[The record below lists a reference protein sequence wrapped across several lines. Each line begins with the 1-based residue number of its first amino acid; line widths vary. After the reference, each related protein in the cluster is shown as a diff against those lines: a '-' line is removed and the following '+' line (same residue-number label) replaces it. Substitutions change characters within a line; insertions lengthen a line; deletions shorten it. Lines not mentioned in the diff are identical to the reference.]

1 MIAFLTALRSLLAR
15 LSEGDTDGAY
25 HADWT
30 RLLHTLVGDTRADA
44 STLMVMDQGVLRPV
58 AVMGLPDD
66 VCGRPFRLQEHP
78 RLAAIAAHPGICRFA
93 PDSEL
98 PDPFDGLIGEDLS
111 QVHDCLGVA
120 LRDGDRLIGLLTLD
134 ALTVRGL
141 ANLDEREL
149 LAAARLLGTCLRVA
163 EQLSTTRLR
172 LSEALK
178 DEQHSAPLHHWHSPA
193 MGRLMNALSLVAPT
207 DMSVLLQGETGV
219 GKEAVARALHARSD
233 RHRGP
238 LVQVNCAALPEHLI
252 ESELFGHRRGAFSG
266 ALAERRG
273 HFAMADGGTLM
284 LDEVGELPLSL
295 QPKLLR
301 VLQEGEIQPLGS
313 ERAERVDVRIIA
325 VTNRDL
331 ASEVEAG
338 RFREDLYHRLSAFPL
353 VVPPLRERPDD
364 ISLLAGHFLEDNRV
378 RLGVANLRLD
388 AHAMAA
394 LTAWQW
400 PGNVRELEHTLGRA
414 ALRALGEQGA
424 VSSQARHQMVLR
436 LSPHHLALPDHLAPP
451 APTTDVGRAA
461 HRDAATPPLSSSL
474 PSSLPSSLSSSL
486 SLREATDNFQRRHIQ
501 ALLETQSGN
510 WAATARALGIDP
522 GNLHRTAR
530 RLGLKD

>member
-1 MIAFLTALRSLLAR
+1 MADFLDALRDLLAR
-15 LSEGDTDGAY
+15 LSKGDGEDAY
-25 HADWT
+25 HDEWT
-30 RLLHTLVGDTRADA
+30 RLLHALVGDTQADA
-44 STLMVMDQGVLRPV
+44 STLMVMDQGSLRPV
-58 AVMGLPDD
+58 AVLGLPDD
-66 VCGRPFRLQEHP
+66 VRGRPFRLQEHP
-78 RLAAIAAHPGICRFA
+78 RLAAIAAHPGICRFP

-98 PDPFDGLIGEDLS
+98 PDPFDGLLDEEMS

-134 ALTVRGL
+134 ALNVQGL
-141 ANLDEREL
+141 ANLDEGEL

-163 EQLSTTRLR
+163 EQLSTTRQQ
-172 LSEALK
+172 LSEALEE
-178 DEQHSAPLHHWHSPA
+178 EQRSAPLQQWHSPV

-207 DMSVLLQGETGV
+207 DMSVLLHGETGV
-219 GKEAVARALHARSD
+219 GKEAVARALHARSQ

-266 ALAERRG
+266 AHAERRG

-301 VLQEGEIQPLGS
+301 ALQEGEIQPLGS
-313 ERAERVDVRIIA
+313 ERAERIDVRIIA

-331 ASEVEAG
+331 SSEVEAG
-338 RFREDLYHRLSAFPL
+338 RFREDLYHRLNAFPL
-353 VVPPLRERPDD
+353 AVPPLRERPED
-364 ISLLAGHFLEDNRV
+364 ISLLAGHFLEVNRI

-388 AHAMAA
+388 ADAMAA

-400 PGNVRELEHTLGRA
+400 PGNIRELEHTLGRA
-414 ALRALGEQGA
+414 ALRALGEQGTA
-424 VSSQARHQMVLR
+424 SPQVRRQSVLR
-436 LSPHHLALPDHLAPP
+436 LSPHHLALPDLPEGESHTCGETPAIPP
-451 APTTDVGRAA
+451 GAKT
-461 HRDAATPPLSSSL
+461 ATPSGASAL
-474 PSSLPSSLSSSL
+474 P
-486 SLREATDNFQRRHIQ
+486 LREATDDFQRRHIQ
-501 ALLETQSGN
+501 AHLEAKSGN
-510 WAATARALGIDP
+510 WAATARGLGIDP
-522 GNLHRTAR
+522 GNLHRLAR

>member
-1 MIAFLTALRSLLAR
+1 MTAFLDALRALLAR
-15 LSEGDTDGAY
+15 LSEGDADDAY
-25 HADWT
+25 HDDWT

-44 STLMVMDQGVLRPV
+44 STLMVMDQDALRPV
-58 AVMGLPDD
+58 AVLGLPDD
-66 VCGRPFRLQEHP
+66 VRGRPFRLQEHP
-78 RLAAIAAHPGICRFA
+78 RLAAIAAHPGICRFP
-93 PDSEL
+93 PDSKL
-98 PDPFDGLIGEDLS
+98 PDPFDGLLDEDLS

-120 LRDGDRLIGLLTLD
+120 LRDGERLIGLLTLD

-141 ANLDEREL
+141 ANLDEDEL

-163 EQLSTTRLR
+163 EQLSTARLR

-178 DEQHSAPLHHWHSPA
+178 DEQRSAPLHHWHSPA

-207 DMSVLLQGETGV
+207 DMSVLLHGETGV
-219 GKEAVARALHARSD
+219 GKEAVARALHARSH

-284 LDEVGELPLSL
+284 LDEVGELPLAL

-331 ASEVEAG
+331 ADEVEAG
-338 RFREDLYHRLSAFPL
+338 RFREDLYHRLNAFPL
-353 VVPPLRERPDD
+353 AVPPLRERPED

-424 VSSQARHQMVLR
+424 VSSQARRQTVLR
-436 LSPHHLALPDHLAPP
+436 LSPHHLALPDHLTGSTA
-451 APTTDVGRAA
+451 ASLETAAKPTSTKRATA
-461 HRDAATPPLSSSL
+461 RDAAASPL
-474 PSSLPSSLSSSL
+474 PSALP
-486 SLREATDNFQRRHIQ
+486 LREATDDFQRRHIQ
-501 ALLETQSGN
+501 AHLEATSGN

-522 GNLHRTAR
+522 GNLHRLAR
-530 RLGLKD
+530 RLGLKG